1 MSVDRNFRSHLLVAG
16 VILLAGAVWFVWQ
29 LGIAGGLPSG
39 AGYRVHGVVPTA
51 ASLAANS
58 RVTMAGAEVGRVEGV
73 RLRGTTAIV
82 ELRVTDEDIGPLP
95 DDTRIAVRQH
105 TPVGENYISLERGT
119 SKTMLEDGGTLPVD
133 QADEYV
139 DLDQILSVLQGPT
152 RTRARAMLQSTGGA
166 LRGRGRELNASLKGT
181 GEFLEGAAGLTFD
194 LQGQGQR
201 IRRVIDQFG
210 GLSRAVGERGTA
222 IRVLAQQG
230 RVAMTAVA
238 QRDEA
243 LRTTLRRL
251 PATLEQV
258 RTTSTDVATATRRSG
273 PVVAGLATALTDLK
287 PAVAVLRPAAQEGRE
302 VLRELDAAA
311 PPLRTLLG
319 NVRKVSSPTAA
330 AMPKLRKMFCELNP
344 ALEYLGRYHREI
356 VGAMSA
362 MGSSANHYD
371 AVSHLVRITPVVT
384 EGALSGLPASVTN
397 AVDTLTRAGLLQKSR
412 GAGWDPFPKPGA
424 VLDPT
429 NGVGVQGPAGYRDKY
444 TRVEAAC

>member
-1 MSVDRNFRSHLLVAG
+1 MSVDRNFRSHVMVAG
-16 VILLAGAVWFVWQ
+16 AILLAGAVWLVWQ

-39 AGYRVHGVVPTA
+39 SGYRVHGVVPTA

-95 DDTRIAVRQH
+95 ADTRIAVRQH

-166 LRGRGRELNASLKGT
+166 LRGRGRQLNATLKGT
-181 GEFLEGAAGLTFD
+181 GELLEGAAGLSFD

-201 IRRVIDQFG
+201 IRRLIDQFG
-210 GLSRAVGERGTA
+210 GLSRALGERGTA
-222 IRVLAQQG
+222 IKVLAQQG
-230 RVAMTAVA
+230 RVAMTTVA

-243 LRTTLRRL
+243 LRSTIRGL

-258 RTTSTDVATATRRSG
+258 KTTSTDVATAMRRSG
-273 PVVAGLATALTDLK
+273 PVVAGLAAALTELQ
-287 PAVAVLRPAAQEGRE
+287 PAVRALRPAAQQGRE
-302 VLRELDAAA
+302 VLRDLDAAA

-319 NVRKVSSPTAA
+319 KLQAVSSPTGA
-330 AMPKLRKMFCELNP
+330 AMPKVRKMFCELNP
-344 ALEYLGRYHREI
+344 ALDYIGRYHREI
-356 VGAMSA
+356 VGFMSA
-362 MGSSANHYD
+362 MGSAANHYD
-371 AVSHLVRITPVVT
+371 AVGHVIRITPLVT
-384 EGALSGLPASVTN
+384 ESALSGLPSDVSN
-397 AVDTLTRAGLLQKSR
+397 AVDVLTRAGLLQKTR
-412 GAGWDPFPKPGA
+412 GLGWDPFPKPGA
-424 VLDPT
+424 VVNPS
-429 NGVGVQGPAGYRDKY
+429 NGVGVKGPADYRDKY
-444 TRVEAAC
+444 TRIEAAC